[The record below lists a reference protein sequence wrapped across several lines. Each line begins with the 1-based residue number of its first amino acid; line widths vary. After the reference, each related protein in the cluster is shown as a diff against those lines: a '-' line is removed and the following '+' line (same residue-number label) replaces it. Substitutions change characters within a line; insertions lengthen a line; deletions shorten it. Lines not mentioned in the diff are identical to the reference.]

1 MKHVP
6 LHTSYDFLVDGAPA
20 SSALRL
26 PISVPDAPVRILV
39 IDDEQSFTK
48 GLAQLLRRDGYIVD
62 TAENGKAGLRQLQAH
77 GYDVLLLDLRMPD
90 LDGPAFYGRLLLQSP
105 AVSLR
110 VIFLTGDTLSPES
123 KAFLERSGRP
133 WVSKPCTAAAIRR
146 VIQQVL
152 QAVAPHSASVQ
163 KNGDVPTSP
172 YNGYSLTQT
181 EKPVDNQYM

>member
-90 LDGPAFYGRLLLQSP
+90 LDGPAFYGHLLLQYP

-110 VIFLTGDTLSPES
+110 VIFLTGDTLSLES

-133 WVSKPCTAAAIRR
+133 WVPKPCTAAAIRR
-146 VIQQVL
+146 IILQVL
-152 QAVAPHSASVQ
+152 QAVVAHNAGVQANEAVPASPH
-163 KNGDVPTSP
+163 
-172 YNGYSLTQT
+172 NGYSLAQT
-181 EKPVDNQYM
+181 ENPVDNQ